1 MLVFAD
7 LAFAVLV
14 VFLVPVELFA
24 TVFLVPDDFFTLLDF
39 LACVDEVFFVVAV
52 LAATTGAALERNA
65 ANVALMSN
73 FFNIRLPFIYNCNN
87 FVT

>member
-1 MLVFAD
+1 
-7 LAFAVLV
+7 
-14 VFLVPVELFA
+14 
-24 TVFLVPDDFFTLLDF
+24 
-39 LACVDEVFFVVAV
+39 